1 MAQFLA
7 GRTLRAVLLVFV
19 VSSAALLLVHLAGDP
34 FAGPETP
41 PAYAE
46 AERARLGLNRPFLE
60 QYATWLGRAARLD
73 FGESIRFKQPVV
85 KLLAERVPRTLLL
98 GVSALLLAIGI
109 GVPLGVRVGSAP
121 HHWSSRLVTGVSMI
135 LVSVP
140 PLVMSFV
147 LLLLASRT
155 GWFPTGGLG
164 PPADASASTLERV
177 MLSLHAL
184 ILPALALAL
193 PLAAV
198 VERLQSS
205 AVGDALREPCLRAA
219 LARGVSRQ
227 RVIWSH
233 ALRLSLRPV
242 LGVLGVLVGSV
253 LSGSLVVEIVMSWPG
268 VGQLMFQALVSRDI
282 HLAAGCAAAASLAL
296 AAGVLMADV
305 ALAAVDPRI
314 READ

>member
-1 MAQFLA
+1 
-7 GRTLRAVLLVFV
+7 
-19 VSSAALLLVHLAGDP
+19 
-34 FAGPETP
+34 
-41 PAYAE
+41 
-46 AERARLGLNRPFLE
+46 
-60 QYATWLGRAARLD
+60 
-73 FGESIRFKQPVV
+73 
-85 KLLAERVPRTLLL
+85 
-98 GVSALLLAIGI
+98 
-109 GVPLGVRVGSAP
+109 
-121 HHWSSRLVTGVSMI
+121 
-135 LVSVP
+135 
-140 PLVMSFV
+140 
-147 LLLLASRT
+147 
-155 GWFPTGGLG
+155 
-164 PPADASASTLERV
+164 

-219 LARGVSRQ
+219 LARGVSRR

-296 AAGVLMADV
+296 GAGVLLADV